1 MKKDI
6 TALTVPQT
14 RQRLRYE
21 NAILHKLEAANHAL
35 YLEHGQDWSGHKQG
49 VELDQI
55 TEHVRTVM
63 DKAGEDAYNAGKA
76 ADVKFR
82 KRRIAIITARNDA
95 RVTVAARHDLKELTE
110 KITAMFR
117 PTDHHKLFPNPIP
130 EPKEGT
136 YNAKT
141 LRKWCARTTRV
152 AMLVAEQ
159 YVNAKYDEG
168 GEHIKEFHRVSKE
181 TEKIHET
188 VYKLR
193 EHIRVLKAPTWQPG
207 APQWVVNPNGGGQ
220 WMILPHPPRMPGA
233 RWTPGQGHTP
243 TYNPAYLKPAPGS
256 GGGPR
261 RSR

>member
-1 MKKDI
+1 MAKAI

-35 YLEHGQDWSGHKQG
+35 YLEYGQSWSGHAHG

-55 TEHVRTVM
+55 TEHVRAAM
-63 DKAGEDAYNAGKA
+63 DEAGEAAYNAGKA
-76 ADVKFR
+76 AGVKFR

-95 RVTVAARHDLKELTE
+95 RVATRHDLKELTE

-117 PTDHHKLFPNPIP
+117 PTEHHKLFPNPIP

-136 YNAKT
+136 YNAKA

-181 TEKIHET
+181 TEKIHEI
-188 VYKLR
+188 VHNLR
-193 EHIRVLKAPTWQPG
+193 EHIRILKTTAPPPVYQY
-207 APQWVVNPNGGGQ
+207 APQPTPPPNYPYWGYAPGP
-220 WMILPHPPRMPGA
+220 MPFHHKHNPHP
-233 RWTPGQGHTP
+233 TPP
-243 TYNPAYLKPAPGS
+243 PAAQ
-256 GGGPR
+256 PR
-261 RSR
+261 RRRH